1 MAKLCAKAFGISC
14 GLVAAGLTFIVGTLN
29 ILFYIESGLNKA
41 MALFYL
47 GYRPTLFS
55 VIMNSFFAFAFVF
68 CVGTAVALLYN
79 RIVEESSKEIQEKIK
94 VVARSI
100 WESKGKPEGTS
111 VVDWREAER
120 RVKGFN
126 Q

>member
-1 MAKLCAKAFGISC
+1 MAKLCVKAFGISC
-14 GLVAAGLTFIVGTLN
+14 GLVAAALTFIAGALN
-29 ILFYIESGLNKA
+29 ILFYLESGLNRA

-68 CVGTAVALLYN
+68 CVGASVALLYN
-79 RIVEESSKEIQEKIK
+79 RIIEESSKEIREKIK
-94 VVARSI
+94 KLALSI

-111 VVDWREAER
+111 EDDWREAER